1 MAMNE
6 SLERIFP
13 VSNIG
18 YFIGLLKQAS
28 GFGGSLA
35 ETDRVP
41 ALAALHTFQTAVS
54 DLDEELRR
62 RGQDRATYGGVED
75 DLKWIDYALSTLD
88 SYLNRSGE
96 AVDGATAYVFAAF
109 LELQVEDL
117 LGLLQEIDQ
126 DA

>member
-1 MAMNE
+1 MNGA
-6 SLERIFP
+6 LKGIFP

-28 GFGGSLA
+28 GLGGSLA

-41 ALAALHTFQTAVS
+41 AFAALQTLQTAVV

-75 DLKWIDYALSTLD
+75 DLKWIDFSLSTLD
-88 SYLNRSGE
+88 SYLNRRGD
-96 AVDGATAYVFAAF
+96 AVDGATAYVFATF
-109 LELQVEDL
+109 LELQVRDL
-117 LGLLQEIDQ
+117 LSLLQEIDQ
-126 DA
+126 EA